1 MSSSPPCA
9 CALGRGRQAAFVA
22 PPRLLFAGPGAR
34 AVDSHLASGLFGG
47 EGVSL
52 SVVGHSGTVGA
63 LDGGREVVG
72 RRAGLRGGSG
82 RLSGSGTVDFVALR
96 VALRRRTGVDA
107 VGVALGSRLGRPP
120 AFPGGFDQILQRDG
134 SSLHGR
140 RETEGKRV
148 YRTGIFLNKSLKNT
162 ESIFK
167 QVPHVQ

>member
-1 MSSSPPCA
+1 M
-9 CALGRGRQAAFVA
+9 
-22 PPRLLFAGPGAR
+22 
-34 AVDSHLASGLFGG
+34 
-47 EGVSL
+47 SL

-96 VALRRRTGVDA
+96 VALRRWAGVDA
-107 VGVALGSRLGRPP
+107 VGVALSSRLGRPP

-140 RETEGKRV
+140 RETERNVFTGV
-148 YRTGIFLNKSLKNT
+148 YRTLRNPLKTQSPFLN
-162 ESIFK
+162 
-167 QVPHVQ
+167 